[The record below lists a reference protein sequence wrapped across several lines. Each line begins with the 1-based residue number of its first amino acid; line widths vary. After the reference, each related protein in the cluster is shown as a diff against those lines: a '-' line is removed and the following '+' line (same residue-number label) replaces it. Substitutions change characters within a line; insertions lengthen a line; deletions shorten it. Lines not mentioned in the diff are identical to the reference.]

1 MQDSSHGDISA
12 KLAHLLVDDEP
23 EYTDPSRFQPA
34 DDPHTTTKEVVNGK
48 LRTLDLFA
56 SLGVTNDEEL
66 KSITEEDRKHAR
78 AAFQGVVDPK
88 AKPKESKK
96 AALALRTPM
105 SAAYA
110 STMLQAYDWDYV
122 AQAAN
127 IRSFVV
133 TKLLDEAE
141 KNPDAKHRLKALELL
156 GKVSDVNLFEN
167 RVQISITQTPSV
179 EIERRLAEKLKN
191 LETIDVQTREV
202 FDERGKITGREEY
215 ISGGDDAS

>member
-1 MQDSSHGDISA
+1 MSSQGIDLS
-12 KLAHLLVDDEP
+12 KWEHLLVDDEP
-23 EYTDPSRFQPA
+23 EFAAPNSFKPA
-34 DDPHTTTKEVVNGK
+34 EHPHTTTKEVVNGK

-56 SLGVTNDEEL
+56 SLGVTSDEEL
-66 KSITEEDRKHAR
+66 KQITEEDRKNAR
-78 AAFQGVVDPK
+78 AAFQAVVDPK

-141 KNPDAKHRLKALELL
+141 K
-156 GKVSDVNLFEN
+156 
-167 RVQISITQTPSV
+167 TPTPN
-179 EIERRLAEKLKN
+179 IA
-191 LETIDVQTREV
+191 
-202 FDERGKITGREEY
+202 
-215 ISGGDDAS
+215 